1 MRQIFR
7 RLSSIIVFVIGPA
20 FAAGTAYYIT
30 SRVAITGLYDWS
42 VLQQSTL
49 YQNTYRISASYSPLG
64 GVSISG
70 DQQFTIDGS
79 ACSGVQSCSAI
90 VSFVADVGGD
100 YVATIAGASSSRLRV
115 RGSSTAYPVKAHVV
129 GANYTLIGVDNGD
142 ATATFT
148 LTSAGEADLISPTF
162 AASTWNNVGT
172 ATIMTDTCGDSVP
185 SGTSCQITVAFT
197 FNADE
202 AASAYGYI
210 LLQASGNT
218 RQQAP
223 VRLTL
228 LLPPKD

>member
-1 MRQIFR
+1 MLPPRVGPLEQGQDFFVAAQWEPPRRKGPFFIAVLGRLR
-7 RLSSIIVFVIGPA
+7 RLDDR
-20 FAAGTAYYIT
+20 AAAAEEL
-30 SRVAITGLYDWS
+30 RLLNRRLFPVW
-42 VLQQSTL
+42 Q
-49 YQNTYRISASYSPLG
+49 ASYQ
-64 GVSISG
+64 
-70 DQQFTIDGS
+70 DEK
-79 ACSGVQSCSAI
+79 
-90 VSFVADVGGD
+90 
-100 YVATIAGASSSRLRV
+100 ASWAMRDL
-115 RGSSTAYPVKAHVV
+115 KAHVV